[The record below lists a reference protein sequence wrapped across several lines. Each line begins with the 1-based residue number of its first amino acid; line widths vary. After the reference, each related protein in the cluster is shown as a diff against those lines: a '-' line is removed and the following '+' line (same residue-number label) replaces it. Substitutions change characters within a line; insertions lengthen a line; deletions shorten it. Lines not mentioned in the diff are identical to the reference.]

1 MIINS
6 SKINKIWDR
15 SQVKKKYEKYLKNRG
30 SFVFP
35 ERITVELTNRCNLS
49 CPMCPRRFLHSNE
62 GFMDEETFTRIID
75 EMSEHPGTAL
85 VPFFR
90 GESLLH
96 KDFLKFIEYAKKKGI
111 SPVQF
116 TTNATLLT
124 EEISSRLLDLKI
136 EFISFSLDTDIE
148 ENYRKVRVGASY
160 KKVMENIERFLKMK
174 KEKKLG
180 SPEIQVS
187 VVDTSYSGEELES
200 FVKRWIDKVDR
211 VRIYEEHSKE
221 GKFGS
226 LAADRVGERLPCLKP
241 ITDMVIYWNGDVVLC
256 NHDWDREISL
266 GNVIKREIKEIW
278 QSSEYE
284 NIREK
289 HFERNLEGEKP
300 CFECRHWEAYYLP
313 EGIIGKLYKK

>member
-1 MIINS
+1 MAKLS
-6 SKINKIWDR
+6 EINKVWDN
-15 SQVKKKYEKYLKNRG
+15 SQAKKKHEKYLENKG
-30 SFVFP
+30 SFLFP

-49 CPMCPRRFLHSNE
+49 CPMCPRRFLHSSE
-62 GFMDEETFTRIID
+62 GFMEEKIFTGIID

-96 KDFLKFIEYAKKKGI
+96 KNFLKFIEYAKKKSI

-124 EEISSRLLDLKI
+124 EEISSKLLDLKI
-136 EFISFSLDTDIE
+136 EFISLSLDTDIE

-174 KEKKLG
+174 TERNLDR
-180 SPEIQVS
+180 PEIQVS
-187 VVDTSYSGEELES
+187 VVDTSYSGDELES

-211 VRIYEEHSKE
+211 VRIYEEHSKG

-226 LAADRVGERLPCLKP
+226 IGDDRMGERLPCLKP
-241 ITDMVIYWNGDVVLC
+241 VTDMVIYWNGDVVLC
-256 NHDWDREISL
+256 NHDWDREVPI
-266 GNVIKREIKEIW
+266 GNVNKQTISEIW
-278 QSSEYE
+278 KSSKYE
-284 NIREK
+284 SIRKK
-289 HFERNLEGEKP
+289 HLKRNLEGEKP
-300 CFECRHWEAYYLP
+300 CFECRQWEAYYLP
-313 EGIIGKLYKK
+313 GGIIGKLYKK